1 MLEIRMMWA
10 WVQTYAHDTSQRV
23 ARTER
28 GAISMETVLIA
39 AGLAAM
45 AIGAVAVIAAKVR
58 SKANSIPTD

>member
-10 WVQTYAHDTSQRV
+10 WVDAFAHVTSRKA

-39 AGLAAM
+39 AGLATM
-45 AIGAVAVIAAKVR
+45 ALVAVAIIANKVR